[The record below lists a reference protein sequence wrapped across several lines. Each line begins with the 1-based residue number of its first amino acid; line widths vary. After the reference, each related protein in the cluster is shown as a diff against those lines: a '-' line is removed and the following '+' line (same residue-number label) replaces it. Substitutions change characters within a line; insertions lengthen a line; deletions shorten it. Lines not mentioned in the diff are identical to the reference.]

1 MGYID
6 KFRGILYIKD
16 TPQRI
21 ALSFAFGAFWGCSPL
36 LGLHTIGAF
45 FIAWLL
51 GLNRFIAVA
60 GAYVTNPW
68 TIVPIYTFSL
78 WLGAKVIGVE
88 DVMPDIDWSN
98 ISALGLINEIK
109 HLLLP
114 FIVGTSIFGIIVAV
128 IGYLTIYYLVLRYQ
142 RAKGRVE
149 NAA

>member
-6 KFRGILYIKD
+6 KFRSILYIKD
-16 TPQRI
+16 TPRKI

-68 TIVPIYTFSL
+68 TIIPIYTFSL
-78 WLGAKVIGVE
+78 WLGAKVMGIE
-88 DVMPDIDWSN
+88 KVMPAIDWNN
-98 ISALGLINEIK
+98 ITLPNLINELK
-109 HLLLP
+109 QLFLP
-114 FIVGTSIFGIIVAV
+114 FVVGTFLFGTVTAI
-128 IGYLTIYYLVLRYQ
+128 IGYFIIYYLVLRYQ
-142 RAKGRVE
+142 RAKGRI
-149 NAA
+149 